1 VTPSAATLA
10 LMLPGGLAQAMGLR
24 SMGQLIEPG
33 PDPDSPERLLA
44 ELLTDE
50 LIANQTV
57 EPA

>member
-1 VTPSAATLA
+1 MTPSSATLA

>member
-1 VTPSAATLA
+1 
-10 LMLPGGLAQAMGLR
+10 MLPGGMAQAMGLR

-33 PDPDSPERLLA
+33 PDPDSRERLLV